1 MSEPVDTSVF
11 GAFMQLLAIKR
22 RPNRKW
28 RSQELGAQNKIEIR
42 YIKDTD
48 DRFAISRIYEESWRF
63 AYKDI
68 VPKSY
73 LDSIPSGKWAAHLDN
88 TDMHT
93 LVALENNK
101 LMGTASYCKSRFC
114 DFADFGEIVSIYFLP
129 EYMGQGYGT
138 KLLKVVVDELA
149 KLGYHDIFL
158 WVLEANT
165 RARVF
170 YEKAGFI
177 FSNKFLVDNIG
188 GQELRE
194 VQYCCHIE

>member
-101 LMGTASYCKSRFC
+101 LMGTASYCKS
-114 DFADFGEIVSIYFLP
+114 
-129 EYMGQGYGT
+129 YMGQGYGT